1 MGDKLEQFSKQ
12 KYINLE
18 TYKRDNTPIKT
29 PVWFVI
35 DNDLIYIIT
44 RESTGKVKRL
54 KNNQNVR
61 VVPCSFQGEIKNEWV
76 NGKAQKVTGSEADN
90 VIKLRKKKYGLAVR
104 LSGLFTSQKG
114 NLVVYSIDL
123 TNQIFSQ
130 IIYFKKFANSRET

>member
-1 MGDKLEQFSKQ
+1 MGDMLEQFSKQ

-18 TYKRDNTPIKT
+18 TYKRDSTSVKT

-61 VVPCSFQGEIKNEWV
+61 IVTCSFSGETKNEWV
-76 NGKAQKVTGSEADN
+76 SGKAQKITGSEADK
-90 VIKLRKKKYGLAVR
+90 VIELRKKKYGFSARLVEVKLQ
-104 LSGLFTSQKG
+104 LSGLFNSQKG
-114 NLVVYSIDL
+114 NIVIYSIDL
-123 TNQIFSQ
+123 
-130 IIYFKKFANSRET
+130 AN

>member
-18 TYKRDNTPIKT
+18 TYKRDNTSVKT

-35 DNDLIYIIT
+35 DKGLVYIIT
-44 RESTGKVKRL
+44 RENTGKVKRL

-61 VVPCSFQGEIKNEWV
+61 VVPCSFKGEIKNEWV

-90 VIKLRKKKYGLAVR
+90 VIKLRKKKYGFAVR

-123 TNQIFSQ
+123 TN
-130 IIYFKKFANSRET
+130 

>member
-61 VVPCSFQGEIKNEWV
+61 IVTCSFSGKTKNEWV
-76 NGKAQKVTGSEADN
+76 NGKAQKITGSEADKA
-90 VIKLRKKKYGLAVR
+90 IELRKKKYGFAVR

-123 TNQIFSQ
+123 TN
-130 IIYFKKFANSRET
+130 

>member
-1 MGDKLEQFSKQ
+1 MADKLEQFSKQ

-18 TYKRDNTPIKT
+18 TYKRDSTSVKT

-35 DNDLIYIIT
+35 DKGLVYIIT

-61 VVPCSFQGEIKNEWV
+61 VVPCSFKGEIKNEWV

-90 VIKLRKKKYGLAVR
+90 VIKLRKKKYGFAVR

-123 TNQIFSQ
+123 TN
-130 IIYFKKFANSRET
+130 

>member
-1 MGDKLEQFSKQ
+1 MRDLLEQFSEQ

-35 DNDLIYIIT
+35 DNGLVYIIT

-61 VVPCSFQGEIKNEWV
+61 IVPCSFKGEIKSEWV
-76 NGKAQKVTGSEADN
+76 NGKAQKIMGSEADK
-90 VIKLRKKKYGLAVR
+90 VIKIRKKKYGFAVR

-114 NLVVYSIDL
+114 NLVVYSIEL
-123 TNQIFSQ
+123 TS
-130 IIYFKKFANSRET
+130 

>member
-18 TYKRDNTPIKT
+18 TYKRDNTSVKT

-35 DNDLIYIIT
+35 DKGLVYIIT

-54 KNNQNVR
+54 NNNQNVR
-61 VVPCSFQGEIKNEWV
+61 VVPCSFKGEIKNEWV

-90 VIKLRKKKYGLAVR
+90 VIKLRKKKYGFAVR
-104 LSGLFTSQKG
+104 LSDLFTSQKG

-123 TNQIFSQ
+123 TN
-130 IIYFKKFANSRET
+130 

>member
-18 TYKRDNTPIKT
+18 TYKRDNTPVKT

-35 DNDLIYIIT
+35 DKGMDYIIT

-61 VVPCSFQGEIKNEWV
+61 VVPCSFKGEIKNEWV
-76 NGKAQKVTGSEADN
+76 NGKAQMVTGSEADN
-90 VIKLRKKKYGLAVR
+90 IIKLRKKKYGFAVR

-123 TNQIFSQ
+123 TN
-130 IIYFKKFANSRET
+130 

>member
-1 MGDKLEQFSKQ
+1 MRDLLEQFSEQ

-61 VVPCSFQGEIKNEWV
+61 IVTCSFSGETKNEWV
-76 NGKAQKVTGSEADN
+76 NGKVQKVTGSEADN
-90 VIKLRKKKYGLAVR
+90 VIKLRKKKYGFAVR

-123 TNQIFSQ
+123 TN
-130 IIYFKKFANSRET
+130 

>member
-1 MGDKLEQFSKQ
+1 MADKLEQFSKQ

-35 DNDLIYIIT
+35 DKGLVYIIT

-61 VVPCSFQGEIKNEWV
+61 VVPCSFKGEIKNEWV
-76 NGKAQKVTGSEADN
+76 NGKAQMVTGSEADN
-90 VIKLRKKKYGLAVR
+90 IIKLRKKKYGFAVR

-123 TNQIFSQ
+123 TN
-130 IIYFKKFANSRET
+130 

>member
-1 MGDKLEQFSKQ
+1 MRDVLEQFSEQ

-18 TYKRDNTPIKT
+18 TYKRDSTSVKT

-35 DNDLIYIIT
+35 DNELIYIIT

-61 VVPCSFQGEIKNEWV
+61 IVTCSFSGKTKNEWV
-76 NGKAQKVTGSEADN
+76 NGKAQKITGSEADK
-90 VIKLRKKKYGLAVR
+90 VIEIRKKKYGFAVR
-104 LSGLFTSQKG
+104 LSGLFNSQKG

-123 TNQIFSQ
+123 TN
-130 IIYFKKFANSRET
+130 

>member
-1 MGDKLEQFSKQ
+1 MGNKLEQFSKQ

-18 TYKRDNTPIKT
+18 TYKRDNTSVKT

-61 VVPCSFQGEIKNEWV
+61 IVPCSFKGEIKSEWV
-76 NGKAQKVTGSEADN
+76 NGKAQKITGSEADK
-90 VIKLRKKKYGLAVR
+90 VIEIRKKKYGFAVR
-104 LSGLFTSQKG
+104 LSGLFTSQKC

-123 TNQIFSQ
+123 TN
-130 IIYFKKFANSRET
+130 